1 MSFGLKNVF
10 ELILVYYEV
19 NILVLRNK
27 KRTTYSFIP
36 IKNSIASSQTL
47 LRFTMLENNLL
58 NKRFLSFQLNSIS
71 QI

>member
-1 MSFGLKNVF
+1 MSVGLKNLLEV
-10 ELILVYYEV
+10 ILVYYEV

-27 KRTTYSFIP
+27 KRTTNSFIP

>member
-19 NILVLRNK
+19 NILVLLNK

-36 IKNSIASSQTL
+36 KKNSIASSQTL
-47 LRFTMLENNLL
+47 LLFTMLENDLL
-58 NKRFLSFQLNSIS
+58 NKRFLSF
-71 QI
+71 